1 MIQVSRRLF
10 LGGAAAAIALPHL
23 PTLASTTTKKKP
35 RMLAYYVPNGIQM
48 TGWTPSSE
56 GAEWA
61 LTPILQPLA
70 DASAN
75 VDVKDD
81 VLVISGLRNDPAK
94 PDGPGDHAAGTGS
107 FLTCAHVYK
116 SESHIVNGI
125 SMDQVLANR
134 IGGATRFASLQLGIE
149 GGSSNGGCD
158 SGYSCAYSR
167 NISWAGPHTPL
178 NKLTHPQGLFD
189 LMFGGFDRTASA
201 AERAERQAHKRSIL
215 DYVTGDA
222 KHLQS
227 RISAADKHKL
237 DEYLTGLRSL
247 EKSIAGQCGPGDSP
261 PETFDYQQHVKI
273 MTDLMVT
280 AFRCDI
286 TRVATFMLNNA
297 GSNRHYPFLGVE
309 GAHHEISHHQ
319 DDPQKLADLRTI
331 ATWEVQQFAYLLQ
344 QMKNFTE
351 EDGTTLLD
359 NSMVFFSSEIEDGNS
374 HRHENLP
381 VLLAG
386 GASGQLDTGRHIRR
400 QDEPIANLF
409 TAMLDL
415 AGAPVSGFG
424 DSTSSMDL
432 T

>member
-81 VLVISGLRNDPAK
+81 VLVVSGLRNDPAK

>member
-1 MIQVSRRLF
+1 MTNLSRRMF

-23 PTLASTTTKKKP
+23 PSFAGESATRTP
-35 RMLAYYVPNGIQM
+35 RMLAFYVPNGIQM
-48 TGWTPSSE
+48 TGWTPDTE
-56 GAEWA
+56 GADWA
-61 LTPILQPLA
+61 LTPILKPLA
-70 DASAN
+70 VPDAGI
-75 VDVKDD
+75 DVKDD

-125 SMDQVLANR
+125 SMDQVLADHV
-134 IGGATRFASLQLGIE
+134 GTATRFASLQLGIE

-189 LMFGGFDRTASA
+189 LMFGGYDASA
-201 AERAERQAHKRSIL
+201 TAEERASRRARKRSIL

-222 KHLQS
+222 SRLQA
-227 RISAADKHKL
+227 RIAADDKHKL

-247 EKSIAGQCGPGDSP
+247 EKSIAGQCTPVDAPPG
-261 PETFDYQQHVKI
+261 TLDYQTHVKV

-280 AFRCDI
+280 AMRCDV
-286 TRVATFMLNNA
+286 TRVVTFMLNNA
-297 GSNRHYPFLGVE
+297 GSNRHYSFLGVE

-319 DDPQKLADLRTI
+319 DDAQKLADLRTI
-331 ATWEVQQFAYLLQ
+331 ATWEVAQFAYLLQ
-344 QMKNFTE
+344 AMKNVTE
-351 EDGTTLLD
+351 EDGRTLLD

-386 GASGQLDTGRHIRR
+386 GAAGQVHSGRHIRR

-409 TAMLDL
+409 VSMLGM
-415 AGAPVSGFG
+415 AGAPVAEFG
-424 DSTSSMDL
+424 DSTGPLDL
-432 T
+432 G

>member
-1 MIQVSRRLF
+1 MTHFSRRTF
-10 LGGAAAAIALPHL
+10 LGGAATAVAVPHL
-23 PTLASTTTKKKP
+23 PSFAATPTKTPRVLAF
-35 RMLAYYVPNGIQM
+35 YVPNGIQM
-48 TGWTPSSE
+48 SGWTPAAE
-56 GAEWA
+56 GANWA
-61 LTPILQPLA
+61 LSPILEPLINA
-70 DASAN
+70 DAGIN
-75 VDVKDD
+75 VQDD

-134 IGGATRFASLQLGIE
+134 VGGATRFASLQLGIE
-149 GGSSNGGCD
+149 GGSSSGGCD

-167 NISWAGPHTPL
+167 NISWAGPQTPL

-189 LMFGGFDRTASA
+189 LMFGGYDASA
-201 AERAERQAHKRSIL
+201 TAEERATRRARKRSIL
-215 DYVTGDA
+215 DYVTSDA
-222 KHLQS
+222 ARLGNG
-227 RISAADKHKL
+227 IAAEDKHKL

-247 EKSIAGQCGPGDSP
+247 EKSIEGQCAPVEAP
-261 PETFDYQQHVKI
+261 PETLDYQTHVKV

-280 AFRCDI
+280 AFQCDV

-297 GSNRHYPFLGVE
+297 GSNRRYPFLGVE

-319 DDPQKLADLRTI
+319 DDAQKLADLTTI
-331 ATWEVQQFAYLLQ
+331 ATWEVARFAYLLQ
-344 QMKNFTE
+344 AMKNVTE
-351 EDGTTLLD
+351 ADGSTLLD

-386 GASGQLDTGRHIRR
+386 GAAGQIRSGRHIRR

-409 TAMLDL
+409 VSMLGM
-415 AGAPVSGFG
+415 AGAPVPRFG
-424 DSTSSMDL
+424 DSTGQMDL
-432 T
+432 G

>member
-70 DASAN
+70 DASAD

-81 VLVISGLRNDPAK
+81 VLVVSGLRNDPAK

>member
-61 LTPILQPLA
+61 LTPILQPLS

-81 VLVISGLRNDPAK
+81 VLVVSGLRNDPAK

-134 IGGATRFASLQLGIE
+134 IGDATRFASLQLGIE

>member
-81 VLVISGLRNDPAK
+81 VLVVSGLRNDPAK

-134 IGGATRFASLQLGIE
+134 IGDATRFASLQLGIE

>member
-61 LTPILQPLA
+61 LTPILQPLS

-81 VLVISGLRNDPAK
+81 VLVVSGLRNDPAK

>member
-1 MIQVSRRLF
+1 MNQVSRRAF

-23 PTLASTTTKKKP
+23 PSLANTPARTP
-35 RMLAYYVPNGIQM
+35 RMLAFYVPNGIQM
-48 TGWTPSSE
+48 TGWTPAEE
-56 GAEWA
+56 GADWA
-61 LTPILQPLA
+61 LTPILQPLV
-70 DASAN
+70 DAQAGI
-75 VDVKDD
+75 DVKDD
-81 VLVISGLRNDPAK
+81 VLVVSGLRNDPAR

-125 SMDQVLANR
+125 SMDQVLANQV
-134 IGGATRFASLQLGIE
+134 GHATRFASLQLGIE

-178 NKLTHPQGLFD
+178 NKLTHPQGTFD
-189 LMFGGFDRTASA
+189 LMFGGYDAGATAE
-201 AERAERQAHKRSIL
+201 ERAARHARKSSIL

-222 KHLQS
+222 K
-227 RISAADKHKL
+227 RMGARAGAADKRKL

-247 EKSIAGQCGPGDSP
+247 EKSITTQCEPGGAP
-261 PETFDYQQHVKI
+261 PETFDYQTHVKV
-273 MTDLMVT
+273 MLDLIVT
-280 AFRCDI
+280 AFSCDM
-286 TRVATFMLNNA
+286 TRVVTFMLNNA

-319 DDPQKLADLRTI
+319 DDPKKLADLRTI
-331 ATWEVQQFAYLLQ
+331 ATWEIAQYAYLLQ
-344 QMKNFTE
+344 RMKETE
-351 EDGTTLLD
+351 EADGTNLLD
-359 NSMVFFSSEIEDGNS
+359 NSLVFFSSEIEDGNS

-386 GASGQLDTGRHIRR
+386 GASGRLSTGRHLDR

-409 TAMLDL
+409 VSMLNMS
-415 AGAPVSGFG
+415 GAAVTQFG
-424 DSTSSMDL
+424 DSNGSMAL
-432 T
+432 

>member
-81 VLVISGLRNDPAK
+81 DLVVSGLRNDPAK

>member
-70 DASAN
+70 DASAD

-81 VLVISGLRNDPAK
+81 VLVVSGLRNDPAK

-134 IGGATRFASLQLGIE
+134 IGDATRFASLQLGIE

-201 AERAERQAHKRSIL
+201 AARAERQAHKRSIL
-215 DYVTGDA
+215 DYVTGAA

-344 QMKNFTE
+344 EMKNFTE

-415 AGAPVSGFG
+415 AGAPVSGCG

>member
-35 RMLAYYVPNGIQM
+35 RMLAYYVPNGSQM

-70 DASAN
+70 DASAD

-81 VLVISGLRNDPAK
+81 VLVVSGLRNDPAK

-134 IGGATRFASLQLGIE
+134 IGDATRFASLQLGIE

>member
-70 DASAN
+70 DASAD
-75 VDVKDD
+75 VAVKDD
-81 VLVISGLRNDPAK
+81 VLVVSGLRNDPAK

-134 IGGATRFASLQLGIE
+134 IGDATRFASLQLGSE

-309 GAHHEISHHQ
+309 GAHHVGS
-319 DDPQKLADLRTI
+319 
-331 ATWEVQQFAYLLQ
+331 
-344 QMKNFTE
+344 
-351 EDGTTLLD
+351 TT
-359 NSMVFFSSEIEDGNS
+359 VC
-374 HRHENLP
+374 
-381 VLLAG
+381 LLAAADEKLYRG
-386 GASGQLDTGRHIRR
+386 GRHNSARQLDGVFLQRDRRR
-400 QDEPIANLF
+400 QLAPAREPAR
-409 TAMLDL
+409 A
-415 AGAPVSGFG
+415 
-424 DSTSSMDL
+424 TSRRRVGPARHRSSHPQ
-432 T
+432 TR